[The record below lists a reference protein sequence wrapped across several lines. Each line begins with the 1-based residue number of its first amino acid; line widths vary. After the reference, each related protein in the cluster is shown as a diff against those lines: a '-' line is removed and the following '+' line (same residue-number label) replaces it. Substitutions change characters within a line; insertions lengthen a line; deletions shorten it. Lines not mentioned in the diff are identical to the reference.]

1 MGCCCSSS
9 TYLTTKG
16 TEAEGV
22 QQAALTRL
30 AGIGNSFGRPGLR
43 PFIQKHHARAVDDVS
58 LDACDIQHLLNL
70 RDSDHIVVRRTSNLQ
85 HAATDTKI
93 LVRKHIERSINRT
106 AFSRRPEVS
115 GAAGERE
122 REREREREI
131 SVFPHLHNMVVLV
144 LRQAKGAN
152 AAGGSAFQTEEIA
165 FAFVRDSVNPTRGK
179 ERRRQQWLQPPRLLS
194 LWMILAVVSFDP
206 YRTSLSIANTIV
218 NSQHLILELLMRK
231 YEETNAPAAL
241 TQAL

>member
-70 RDSDHIVVRRTSNLQ
+70 RDSNHIVVRRTSNLQ
-85 HAATDTKI
+85 HAATDTRRFWSENT
-93 LVRKHIERSINRT
+93 LRDPLTGLPSHADLRSR
-106 AFSRRPEVS
+106 ARP
-115 GAAGERE
+115 ERE
-122 REREREREI
+122 RERALEI
-131 SVFPHLHNMVVLV
+131 SVFAHLYNMVVLV

-152 AAGGSAFQTEEIA
+152 AAGASAFQTKEIA
-165 FAFVRDSVNPTRGK
+165 FAFV
-179 ERRRQQWLQPPRLLS
+179 
-194 LWMILAVVSFDP
+194 
-206 YRTSLSIANTIV
+206 
-218 NSQHLILELLMRK
+218 
-231 YEETNAPAAL
+231 
-241 TQAL
+241 

>member
-1 MGCCCSSS
+1 MPLYSIK
-9 TYLTTKG
+9 LTTKG

-70 RDSDHIVVRRTSNLQ
+70 RDSDHIVVRRTSN
-85 HAATDTKI
+85 
-93 LVRKHIERSINRT
+93 
-106 AFSRRPEVS
+106 
-115 GAAGERE
+115 
-122 REREREREI
+122 
-131 SVFPHLHNMVVLV
+131 LHNMVVLV

>member
-1 MGCCCSSS
+1 MPLYSIK
-9 TYLTTKG
+9 LTTKG

-70 RDSDHIVVRRTSNLQ
+70 RDSNHIVVRRTSN
-85 HAATDTKI
+85 
-93 LVRKHIERSINRT
+93 
-106 AFSRRPEVS
+106 
-115 GAAGERE
+115 
-122 REREREREI
+122 
-131 SVFPHLHNMVVLV
+131 LHNMVVLV

-152 AAGGSAFQTEEIA
+152 AAGASAFQTKEIA
-165 FAFVRDSVNPTRGK
+165 FAFMRDSVNPTRGK
-179 ERRRQQWLQPPRLLS
+179 ELRRQQWLQPSRLLS

-206 YRTSLSIANTIV
+206 YRTAHGFNSSSLGRRARS
-218 NSQHLILELLMRK
+218 LLWLHRLDRQRGVFLCLRRQ
-231 YEETNAPAAL
+231 NL
-241 TQAL
+241 LL

>member
-70 RDSDHIVVRRTSNLQ
+70 RDSNHIVVRRTSN
-85 HAATDTKI
+85 
-93 LVRKHIERSINRT
+93 
-106 AFSRRPEVS
+106 
-115 GAAGERE
+115 
-122 REREREREI
+122 
-131 SVFPHLHNMVVLV
+131 LHNMVVLV

-152 AAGGSAFQTEEIA
+152 AAGASAFQTKEIA
-165 FAFVRDSVNPTRGK
+165 FAFVRDSVDPTRGK
-179 ERRRQQWLQPPRLLS
+179 ELRRQQWLQPSRLLS

-206 YRTSLSIANTIV
+206 YRTAHGFNSSSLGRRARS
-218 NSQHLILELLMRK
+218 LLWLHRLDRQRGVFLCLRHQNLQSDICCSDISNCVQVHK
-231 YEETNAPAAL
+231 AKRYPQREAL
-241 TQAL
+241 VCYTD